1 MTECFTTPPPL
12 PPRTILSAY
21 PIERGRG
28 GKREREEGWEEEGE
42 KLKAERLFAE
52 LHKIGRKDC
61 RALTLTLSLA
71 LSLWAVLMLCRAFST
86 VCVQY

>member
-1 MTECFTTPPPL
+1 MFHGLPPPHTML
-12 PPRTILSAY
+12 LAY
-21 PIERGRG
+21 PIERRRG
-28 GKREREEGWEEEGE
+28 GEQEREEGWEEEGE

-61 RALTLTLSLA
+61 RVLTLKLS
-71 LSLWAVLMLCRAFST
+71 LSLWAVLMLCRLLST